1 MSFISTFKT
10 IYRNLNTKNKLIL
23 IGSILAIFS
32 LGVYSYMDFFKQLK
46 WEYISEDKSI
56 LVTKKEIK
64 NEPVFTTTFTG
75 QKTADF
81 YYIIGKDN
89 ETKTDLS
96 LDVDDTLYNRFV
108 IDSSYKVKVLNG
120 HIQKIYPITY
130 TK

>member
-1 MSFISTFKT
+1 
-10 IYRNLNTKNKLIL
+10 
-23 IGSILAIFS
+23 
-32 LGVYSYMDFFKQLK
+32 MDFFKSLK
-46 WEYISEDKSI
+46 RQYVSEDKSI

-96 LDVDDTLYNRFV
+96 LDVDDTLYNRFA
-108 IDSSYKVKVLNG
+108 IDSTYKVNVLNG
-120 HIQKIYPITY
+120 HIEKIYPITY